1 MPSHPLDNLRDKVRS
16 LHERRP
22 DSTRG
27 ARRSRWLADRMTA
40 SAAPHEPGPL
50 SRLANAWWTRLIES
64 VYDGGLS
71 AQEAEYESGETRRDY
86 LWNAAGA
93 GIWGVTFPLL
103 TVVTTQLA
111 GIDQAGRFSMAFAV
125 GTLLMFLSNFGVRN
139 FQVSDIDERSSFASY
154 QVHRWA
160 TSILALVA
168 GLLFCTIRDYGPSM
182 LMLSMGVYVYKVVDG
197 LADVYEGRLQQADK
211 LYLAG
216 ISQALRSLAA
226 IVAFSALLLLTRS
239 TALAAVGMAIA
250 TVASLVL
257 VSIPL
262 ALLETEASRPWN
274 LGEVN
279 GLFRHCFPLF
289 SALFLFNLIESLP
302 KFAMEGM
309 LAYEN
314 QLYFNALFFPAQG
327 ILIAAGFMYKPQLL
341 RLANIWSNPRRRR
354 RFDLIVLAMAGVIAL
369 MTAGTLVFM
378 SWLGIPV
385 MSFLYG
391 VDFERYRVL
400 AYLMVVAGGVS
411 ATIEF
416 LYAIITVLRHQRS
429 ATRPYLI
436 TFAFAL
442 IVPTALIWAFG
453 LTGAVMGYLGSMIL
467 LLTLL
472 VIGYYRIRLD
482 LSQKRR
488 SPFHR

>member
-27 ARRSRWLADRMTA
+27 ARRPRWLTDRMTA

-154 QVHRWA
+154 QVHRWT

-182 LMLSMGVYVYKVVDG
+182 LMLSMGVYVYKIVDG

-226 IVAFSALLLLTRS
+226 IVAFSVLLLLTRS

-436 TFAFAL
+436 TFVFAL